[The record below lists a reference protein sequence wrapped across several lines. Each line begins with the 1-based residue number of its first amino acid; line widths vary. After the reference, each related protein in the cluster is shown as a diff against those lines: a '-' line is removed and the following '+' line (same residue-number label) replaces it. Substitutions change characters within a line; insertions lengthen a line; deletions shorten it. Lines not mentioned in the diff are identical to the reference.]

1 MITKEDA
8 VNAKSGDIF
17 YHTSFLDSR
26 KMPLKCRVTGK
37 CKTWKTKPDKFKL
50 PVKHGMR
57 QSFYIENV
65 NAGDWRKEE
74 YEVTQM

>member
-8 VNAKSGDIF
+8 MIMPHGTTL
-17 YHTSFLDSR
+17 YHTSIKGSDKR
-26 KMPLKCRVTGK
+26 PVRCRVTGK
-37 CKTWKTKPDKFKL
+37 CKTWKTKPEKFRL

-74 YEVTQM
+74 YEVT